1 MPWNQPTSLLDM
13 LGEQESALSLSG
25 GTPTINPQ
33 ALIGNPTSIHSNGF
47 IDESFSLNGSDQNT
61 ALNIWNAYD
70 DGNQSNPLP
79 APSQLDIANGGYPF
93 QYTQDLP
100 EGVSIPSLPA

>member
-1 MPWNQPTSLLDM
+1 MPWNEPTSLLNILAED
-13 LGEQESALSLSG
+13 GSPLSLNG
-25 GTPTINPQ
+25 VTPAVNPQ
-33 ALIGNPTSIHSNGF
+33 AIIGNPTSIHSNGF

-70 DGNQSNPLP
+70 DGNTSNPLP

-93 QYTQDLP
+93 QYKSDLP
-100 EGVSIPSLPA
+100 EGVSIPSL